1 MKSCRLCKSDYEEVK
16 QRLSMRQVAAYYG
29 FREDRKHL
37 CLCPFHA
44 DRHPSMRIYPN
55 DKGFYCFSCGKG
67 GDVITFVSAL
77 YGLSNEQACKKLIE
91 DFSLPIKTE
100 FDTYREKR
108 EREKKIK
115 QQREL
120 DHFRKYADVTLRMY
134 WILLCEAS
142 RDPEDPHFEEA
153 MQEMTITEY
162 RLQCLRDDPA
172 EYYADR
178 KAVKKIGEIRD
189 RFDRWYRSDDDQR
202 SFSGRTILPDLRN
215 QRQH

>member
-1 MKSCRLCKSDYEEVK
+1 MKNSRSCDRWNHLSKEDYEEVK

-44 DRHPSMRIYPN
+44 DKHPSMRIYPN

-77 YGLSNEQACKKLIE
+77 YGLPNEQACKKLIE
-91 DFSLPIKTE
+91 
-100 FDTYREKR
+100 
-108 EREKKIK
+108 
-115 QQREL
+115 
-120 DHFRKYADVTLRMY
+120 HFQKYADVTLRMY

-142 RDPEDPHFEEA
+142 RDPDDPHFAEA
-153 MQEMTITEY
+153 MQELTITEY
-162 RLQCLRDDPA
+162 RLQCLHENPA

-178 KAVKKIGEIRD
+178 KAVRKIGEIRD
-189 RFDRWYRSDDDQR
+189 GFDRWYRNDD
-202 SFSGRTILPDLRN
+202 N
-215 QRQH
+215 Q